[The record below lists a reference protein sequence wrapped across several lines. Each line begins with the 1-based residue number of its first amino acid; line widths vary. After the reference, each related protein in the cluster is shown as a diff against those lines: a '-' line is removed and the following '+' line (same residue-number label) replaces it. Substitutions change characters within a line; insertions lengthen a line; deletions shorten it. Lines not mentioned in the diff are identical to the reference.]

1 MLQFLLINRISD
13 EFARDP
19 HVLKLRQKALELAE
33 QGKIPPNM
41 EGI

>member
-1 MLQFLLINRISD
+1 MIEFLLINRFSD

-19 HVLKLRQKALELAE
+19 KMVELRQRALELQAE
-33 QGKIPPNM
+33 GKIPPNA